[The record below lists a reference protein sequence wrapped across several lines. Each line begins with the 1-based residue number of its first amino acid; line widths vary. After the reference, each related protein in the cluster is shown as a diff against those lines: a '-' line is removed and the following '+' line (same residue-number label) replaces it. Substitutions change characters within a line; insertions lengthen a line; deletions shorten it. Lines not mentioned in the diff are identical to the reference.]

1 MNKTWSIHTVDR
13 YSPRKNEALTH
24 TTAWM
29 SLRVILPNTRSQ
41 SQWPISHE
49 ATDTRLA
56 GKVICR
62 DRKQPGGTGGAGAGL
77 GAGRQWGEGGAGG
90 GAAAWAG
97 TRMGAGRHPGAG
109 TSKLFLSVQFSAVK
123 YIPIVV
129 KQIVRT
135 YSVCK
140 SKPCTH

>member
-29 SLRVILPNTRSQ
+29 SLRVIRPNIRSQ

-49 ATDTRLA
+49 ATDTKLA

-62 DRKQPGGTGGAGAGL
+62 DRKQPGGTGGQGRGW
-77 GAGRQWGEGGAGG
+77 GAGRQPGRGRGWGRGDIQGRGGG
-90 GAAAWAG
+90 GAAV
-97 TRMGAGRHPGAG
+97 GRGRGWGRGWRGVASPNGPGFLFPG
-109 TSKLFLSVQFSAVK
+109 GRGRSKTDHADG
-123 YIPIVV
+123 
-129 KQIVRT
+129 
-135 YSVCK
+135 
-140 SKPCTH
+140 CTCL